1 MPVSNSTTESA
12 FLFSPS
18 KRMPSVVPSRMA
30 SRMVLPSASP
40 FFDVF
45 AHAHGGLPA
54 VDGSDPSA
62 SAFLVF
68 LWFGSDVDEASD
80 VFLEFL
86 EVRLAHVHHVACLVI
101 LVPDVL
107 ADVFRQAHVVHG
119 VFRLHEWRCQVVD
132 SVLHFHLQTRIGNH
146 GLHQVQHHARG
157 TREKAKIVALVFPI
171 PAVPAKLSRWLVGFV
186 LSKLQFFA

>member
-18 KRMPSVVPSRMA
+18 KRKPSVVPSRTA
-30 SRMVLPSASP
+30 FRMVLPSASP
-40 FFDVF
+40 CSTYSRVRMVGFRLSTG
-45 AHAHGGLPA
+45 ATRPLP
-54 VDGSDPSA
+54 P
-62 SAFLVF
+62 FLC

-86 EVRLAHVHHVACLVI
+86 EVRLAQVHHVACLVI

-119 VFRLHEWRCQVVD
+119 VFRLHEWRCQIVD
-132 SVLHFHLQTRIGNH
+132 SVLHFH
-146 GLHQVQHHARG
+146 
-157 TREKAKIVALVFPI
+157 
-171 PAVPAKLSRWLVGFV
+171 
-186 LSKLQFFA
+186 